1 MKHPLLLALLLLLSA
16 NKCQQNGPTMA
27 DLLNTRWQFQT
38 VNGKPLNLP
47 EEAERPWLQLTDDGV
62 QGFGGCNRM
71 MGGYELK
78 DAELKFPGLAT
89 TRMYCESTQAT
100 ENAITQALSNV
111 DNYTFTDGVLTLRQG
126 NTVLATLVAG
136 EAKGE

>member
-1 MKHPLLLALLLLLSA
+1 MKHPLLFALLLLLSA

-47 EEAERPWLQLTDDGV
+47 EETERPWLQLTDDGV

-78 DAELKFPGLAT
+78 DAALKFSGVAT
-89 TRMYCESTQAT
+89 TRMYCERTQVM

-111 DNYTFTDGVLTLRQG
+111 DNYTFKDGVVSLRQG